1 MNWSQMSEQISS
13 GGESLQRYDD
23 IVGRVHLQLGESDSE
38 AVILVEG
45 DSDRGA
51 LSRLVDRRYIISTGS
66 RHKVFKT
73 ASSLLGIGDSR
84 IICVYDRDFEENPDA
99 PISDSMLH
107 PYPTAD
113 LESFVLDLGVA
124 ESAIESALAEGG
136 LIESGGPSGVV
147 NRIKTLLEPVS
158 TMRQL
163 NARHGWGLNFSV
175 SLSGFVDSSGRFDR
189 EGYIKMLCAKARQGQ
204 SVVAIDEKCL
214 EQELLHC
221 LPPVEYRGRD
231 FLQVFAGLVTKGHL
245 KAKYGRSTSA
255 GNLEY
260 ALEVAAPSIIETS
273 DWGADL
279 RVKWRDMHDETGND

>member
-66 RHKVFKT
+66 RRKVFKT
-73 ASSLLGIGDSR
+73 ASSLLDIGDSR
-84 IICVYDRDFEENPDA
+84 IICVYDRDFEEGPGT
-99 PISDSMLH
+99 PINDSMLY

-113 LESFVLDLGVA
+113 LESFILELGVA

-136 LIESGGPSGVV
+136 LIKSGGPNGVV
-147 NRIKTLLEPVS
+147 KRIKTLLQPVS
-158 TMRQL
+158 TLRQL

-175 SLSGFVDSSGRFDR
+175 SLSGFVDSAGQFDR
-189 EGYIKMLCAKARQGQ
+189 GGYIKMLCAKARQVQ
-204 SVVAIDEKCL
+204 SVDAIDENCL
-214 EQELLHC
+214 EQEMSRC
-221 LPPVEYRGRD
+221 LPPAEYRGRD
-231 FLQVFAGLVTKGHL
+231 FLQVFSGLVAKGHL

-255 GNLEY
+255 GSLEY

-273 DWGADL
+273 DWGANL
-279 RVKWRDMHDETGND
+279 RVRWKNMHSEIGDD